1 MKFLTLAEA
10 KRIPEER
17 IKYREDMWFGLLAQS
32 YDKKFGIS
40 FVDDYLKT
48 TNGEIGNTFIPFS
61 YQKTVI
67 HDGQPEESASLA
79 YGYYYGGVTVHIDHG
94 KLLEVLET
102 EPLEDVPL
110 TWLDYIPGWTTHFP
124 LKDPDVY
131 SGFFLARRISEHGP
145 ILVFGQPQDSGNTA
159 IHTYRIKEVGS
170 GCFTLTEEDGTPLK
184 PELFR
189 FFQALLFFCSLIPHK
204 AALPKVSKQTRKGGV
219 IDYHI
224 QPLTATR
231 EIPLNEV
238 VEAYVAEHQTGPG
251 VAPSSRKA
259 HFRRA
264 HWRSV
269 WLGPRDGVRTKD
281 MRWIPS
287 TIVRGYKPE

>member
-10 KRIPEER
+10 RRIPESR
-17 IKYREDMWFGLLAQS
+17 IQYREDIWFGLLAQS

-48 TNGEIGNTFIPFS
+48 TNGEIDNTFIPFS

-67 HDGQPEESASLA
+67 HDGQPEESASLS

-94 KLLEVLET
+94 KLVEVLET

-124 LKDPDVY
+124 LKDPNIY
-131 SGFFLARRISEHGP
+131 SGFFLARRVDESGQ
-145 ILVFGQPQDSGNTA
+145 ILVFGKPKDDGHTE
-159 IHTYRIKEVGS
+159 IFTYRIKEVEGR
-170 GCFTLTEEDGTPLK
+170 CFTLTDEDGTVISPA
-184 PELFR
+184 LFR

-204 AALPKVSKQTRKGGV
+204 PALPKVSKQTRKGGV
-219 IDYHI
+219 VDYHI
-224 QPLTATR
+224 QPLKETR
-231 EIPLNEV
+231 EIPLDAV
-238 VEAYVAEHQTGPG
+238 VSAYVAEHQTGNG
-251 VAPSSRKA
+251 QSPSSRKA

-269 WLGPRDGVRTKD
+269 WLGPRTGERVKD
-281 MRWIPS
+281 MRWIPA